1 MAFYRIVTNS
11 EEDLEKIVNHIKNWF
26 ENSKDYKTEKG
37 TEKRKF
43 QDPDTKEISES
54 KVKFIEKQIHK
65 VIAHK
70 RTKGEWFNIDL
81 NDAISEVNFAVI
93 RYENI

>member
-1 MAFYRIVTNS
+1 MKSNIYIIGG
-11 EEDLEKIVNHIKNWF
+11 EQKPYKIGF
-26 ENSKDYKTEKG
+26 SKTP
-37 TEKRKF
+37 EKRLKSLQTGF
-43 QDPDTKEISES
+43 PAKLKLYYTKEISES